1 MASFTDLV
9 KAQRQSG
16 KSVIGSL
23 SAAYNQQNMQKYD
36 PRNALFNRSG
46 MMTAL
51 FPGLKGYQ
59 AETISSKSPTSLLS
73 QQGGANSPSV
83 MSSIARDAR
92 ISARNSMAL
101 PSIAR
106 NMAQLV
112 RISGGTPAKYFERAG
127 QRESAYEGKFGG
139 GKKGLPGLGKAGGG
153 GGGIMGMLGGALG
166 GVGSLLGSAVGGI
179 ASVAG
184 SILGGIGSLLGGA
197 ASGIFGVL
205 SSALGGMGFVGILAA
220 GAIGFVLYQIYKS
233 LDFSKLGGGLGDA
246 FSGIRESLSK
256 IFGDVDNATG
266 GKLGKFVDDVK
277 ETFMKVTL
285 RVSAAIETATEL
297 LMKLGGAVLKD
308 FSGYFQNF
316 FQENKGKIFAL
327 MAIGMM
333 GPRALLTLPGA
344 AITAIAAAVG
354 AATGEVDLDTMKR
367 QREEK
372 FKDLEN
378 FKKTGQMNI
387 QSDADASDI
396 PNKAEYEKKL
406 KSDIGELDKKI
417 QEKSERTTNTQS
429 AINNFNAENI
439 SSLYDTKVQEKM
451 AAAGTS
457 GGSSSPTPVSGA
469 NLLDLIAKG
478 EASAAGYDSANRGK
492 AGDTPKGLP
501 GLSKMTV
508 GEVMALQGRK
518 ELFAAG
524 RYQIIPETL
533 AGLVKSGVVKPGD
546 IFSPVIQDKLAMEL
560 VNRRLKAGG
569 SDPIKQQFELSRE
582 FASIENPYTGKS
594 YHEGKG
600 NNKASISTNQIQ
612 LALRGGGGVPSG
624 GSGSTPPT
632 ALASNTAPKAEQ
644 KSQSLADTASSLVYD
659 QVTALDKLMGG
670 QLREGSVKYA
680 DMLRDIT
687 KEFMNNPTFVDSST
701 NVNNSTTGQQDNA
714 VTASTWDKDVL
725 SAIMDR
731 RMFNSSPLG

>member
-1 MASFTDLV
+1 MAKFADLV
-9 KAQRQSG
+9 RAQRESG
-16 KSVIGSL
+16 KGVIGSL
-23 SAAYNQQNMQKYD
+23 SGAYNQQNMQKFD
-36 PRNALFNRSG
+36 VRNKLFSRSG
-46 MMTAL
+46 LATAL

-59 AETISSKSPTSLLS
+59 AQPLSNKASGSMISPALGNSPTAL
-73 QQGGANSPSV
+73 
-83 MSSIARDAR
+83 SSIAKDAR

-106 NMAQLV
+106 NMAKMV
-112 RISGGTPAKYFERAG
+112 KIWGGTPSKYFD
-127 QRESAYEGKFGG
+127 SAAEKENAKEAKFGRG
-139 GKKGLPGLGKAGGG
+139 GRGGGNLGKGPTGG
-153 GGGIMGMLGGALG
+153 GGGIMGMLGG
-166 GVGSLLGSAVGGI
+166 VGSMLGSAAGGL

-184 SILGGIGSLLGGA
+184 SILGGIGSLVGGA

-220 GAIGFVLYQIYKS
+220 GAIGFVLYQIWKS

-277 ETFMKVTL
+277 DAFMKVTI
-285 RVSAAIETATEL
+285 RVSAAVETATEL
-297 LMKLGGAVLKD
+297 LMKLGAGVLKD
-308 FSGYFQNF
+308 FSGYFENF

-333 GPRALLTLPGA
+333 GPRALMTLPGA

-378 FKKTGQMNI
+378 YKKTGQMNI

-396 PNKAEYEKKL
+396 ANYEKNL
-406 KSDIGELDKKI
+406 KRDIGELDKKI

-429 AINNFNAENI
+429 AINNFSAENV

-451 AAAGTS
+451 AAAGMSS
-457 GGSSSPTPVSGA
+457 GSNSPTAVSGA

-492 AGDTPKGLP
+492 AGDTPKGIP

-508 GEVMALQGRK
+508 GEVMALQAKG

-524 RYQIIPETL
+524 RYQIIPKTL
-533 AGLVKSGVVKPGD
+533 AGLVQSGIVKPGD
-546 IFSPVIQDKLAMEL
+546 TFSPVIQDKLAMEL
-560 VNRRLKAGG
+560 VNRRLKAAG
-569 SDPIKQQFELSRE
+569 SDSIKQQFELSKE

-612 LALRGGGGVPSG
+612 LALRGNGSAPSG
-624 GSGSTPPT
+624 GGGGGSSTPEPT
-632 ALASNTAPKAEQ
+632 RTASGGTSSGGTSSGGTSLMA
-644 KSQSLADTASSLVYD
+644 SLAEPL
-659 QVTALDKLMGG
+659 QQLDKFLGG
-670 QLREGSVKYA
+670 ALGLGSVNVS
-680 DMLRDIT
+680 DMLRDLSMES
-687 KEFMNNPTFVDSST
+687 KENPMFIDNSNKNINNGSAPDSSS
-701 NVNNSTTGQQDNA
+701 VA
-714 VTASTWDKDVL
+714 ASTWNKDIL
-725 SAIMDR
+725 DAIIGR
-731 RMFNSSPLG
+731 QTA

>member
-1 MASFTDLV
+1 MAKFADLV
-9 KAQRQSG
+9 RAQRESG

-23 SAAYNQQNMQKYD
+23 SGAYNQQNMEKFD
-36 PRNALFNRSG
+36 VRNKLFSRSG
-46 MMTAL
+46 LTTSL
-51 FPGLKGYQ
+51 FSGLKGYQ
-59 AETISSKSPTSLLS
+59 AQPVSGKASAGMISP
-73 QQGGANSPSV
+73 GAGNSPSILT
-83 MSSIARDAR
+83 SIAKDAR

-106 NMAQLV
+106 NMAKMV
-112 RISGGTPAKYFERAG
+112 KIWGGTPAKYFDNAASKENEK
-127 QRESAYEGKFGG
+127 ESKFGKG
-139 GKKGLPGLGKAGGG
+139 GKGGGAIGKGAAGGG
-153 GGGIMGMLGGALG
+153 GGILGMLGGALG

-197 ASGIFGVL
+197 ASGIFGIL

-220 GAIGFVLYQIYKS
+220 GALGFVLYQNYKS
-233 LDFSKLGGGLGDA
+233 LDFSKLGNGLGDA

-256 IFGDVDNATG
+256 MFGDVDNATG

-277 ETFMKVTL
+277 DAFMKVTI

-297 LMKLGGAVLKD
+297 LMKLGAGVLKD

-333 GPRALLTLPGA
+333 GPRALMTLPGA
-344 AITAIAAAVG
+344 AITALAAGIG

-372 FKDLEN
+372 FKDLET

-387 QSDADASDI
+387 QSDADSSDI
-396 PNKAEYEKKL
+396 PNKADYEKKI
-406 KSDIGELDKKI
+406 KKDIEELDKRI
-417 QEKSERTTNTQS
+417 QDKADRTNNTQN
-429 AINNFNAENI
+429 AINNFSAENV

-451 AAAGTS
+451 AAAGMSNGS
-457 GGSSSPTPVSGA
+457 GGNSPTPVSGA

-492 AGDTPKGLP
+492 AGDTPKGIP

-508 GEVMALQGRK
+508 GEVMALQAKK

-524 RYQIIPETL
+524 RYQIIPDTL
-533 AGLVKSGVVKPGD
+533 AGLVKSGVVKPED
-546 IFSPVIQDKLAMEL
+546 MFSPVVQDKLAMAL

-569 SDPIKQQFELSRE
+569 SDPIKQQFELSQE

-612 LALRGGGGVPSG
+612 LALRGGSGAPSG
-624 GSGSTPPT
+624 GGGNQVADAGNKPSSAPPAPASSTPP
-632 ALASNTAPKAEQ
+632 AGGSSLLAS
-644 KSQSLADTASSLVYD
+644 LASPLEM
-659 QVTALDKLMGG
+659 LDKYTGG
-670 QLREGSVKYA
+670 ALGLGSVKVA
-680 DMLRDIT
+680 DMLRDLGNEVM
-687 KEFMNNPTFVDSST
+687 KNPMFID
-701 NVNNSTTGQQDNA
+701 NS
-714 VTASTWDKDVL
+714 V
-725 SAIMDR
+725 
-731 RMFNSSPLG
+731 NSSGGDDRVMATSASVWDQGILDTILNQKTT